1 MPATIRQVRRKIS
14 TTVAPETM
22 SYLEDLIARGEA
34 YNLAEAVDLVVER
47 VRMFENRERLERDTI
62 AYFEQLSPE
71 ALKEE
76 NELGAALSAS
86 AKGVDFDREP

>member
-1 MPATIRQVRRKIS
+1 MPATVRQVRRKIS
-14 TTVAPETM
+14 TTVAPETI
-22 SYLEDLIARGEA
+22 SCLEDLIARGEA

-47 VRMFENRERLERDTI
+47 LRVFENRDRLERDTI

>member
-47 VRMFENRERLERDTI
+47 LRMFENRERLERDTI

>member
-1 MPATIRQVRRKIS
+1 MPATVRQVRRKIS

-47 VRMFENRERLERDTI
+47 LRMFENRERLERDTI

>member
-1 MPATIRQVRRKIS
+1 MPTAVRQVRRKIS

-34 YNLAEAVDLVVER
+34 YNLAEAVDLAVER
-47 VRMFENRERLERDTI
+47 VRMFENRERLERDTV

-76 NELGAALSAS
+76 VELGAALSAS